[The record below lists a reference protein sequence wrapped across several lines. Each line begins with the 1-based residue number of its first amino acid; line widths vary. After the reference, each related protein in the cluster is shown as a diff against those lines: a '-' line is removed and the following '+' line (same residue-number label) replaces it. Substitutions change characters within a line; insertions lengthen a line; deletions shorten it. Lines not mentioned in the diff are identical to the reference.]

1 MAEYLKSVEFDHK
14 YIRQKL
20 KKFEKLKFLAEC
32 THECSNLNLKINFIT
47 QTGYFI
53 KVSGRGLK

>member
-20 KKFEKLKFLAEC
+20 KKFEKLKFLAEY
-32 THECSNLNLKINFIT
+32 SNLNSKINFRT
-47 QTGYFI
+47 QKGYFI